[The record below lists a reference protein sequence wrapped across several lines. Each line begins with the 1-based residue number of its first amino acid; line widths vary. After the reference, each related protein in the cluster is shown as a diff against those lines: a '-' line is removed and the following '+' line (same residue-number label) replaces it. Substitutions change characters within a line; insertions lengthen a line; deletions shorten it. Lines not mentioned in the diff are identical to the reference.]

1 MNHGNHNNHHG
12 NHSNKQRV
20 TTQGK
25 TLELAVVKAAV
36 ALGCDQEQVAYEVV
50 KESKGGIMKLFGFG
64 QVEISAWIKGGGHGG
79 QGRRGGRGRGRGR
92 GGEER
97 VGASARGDQP
107 QRQGG
112 RDGRDGRHGGGRGE
126 RSGRGERG
134 ERGGRGERGHRN
146 EEARAERHARQEAR
160 TPREPAV
167 PLEPA
172 QLEQVV
178 EELRSFCAEVC
189 SRIVGKPVNV
199 QATLNDDRLRMDIKD
214 DEIGTILSQNSKL
227 AESLEHL
234 LRKKPR
240 HLKQEL
246 PFRVF
251 IDAGDSRRSRE
262 EELTNLAREMSEKV
276 VETQR
281 PVVLNYQSSYDR
293 KIIHTT
299 LEGDERVFTKSIGSG
314 SNRKLM
320 ILPAR
325 DKNQSDAEQM

>member
-1 MNHGNHNNHHG
+1 MNHSGNQQ
-12 NHSNKQRV
+12 KQKV

-36 ALGCDQEQVAYEVV
+36 ALGVDQDQVGYEVV

-64 QVEISAWIKGGGHGG
+64 QVEISAWVKGGGH
-79 QGRRGGRGRGRGR
+79 GRRGGRGRGRGR
-92 GGEER
+92 GGDEQQR
-97 VGASARGDQP
+97 AGASSRGEP
-107 QRQGG
+107 SHHRHGG
-112 RDGRDGRHGGGRGE
+112 RDKGRPDGRENSRHSGRRDRSNGRGE
-126 RSGRGERG
+126 R
-134 ERGGRGERGHRN
+134 
-146 EEARAERHARQEAR
+146 EELYAQRQARSEPRP
-160 TPREPAV
+160 PREPAE
-167 PLEPA
+167 PLDPA
-172 QLEQVV
+172 QQEQVV
-178 EELRSFCAEVC
+178 QELRTFCAEVC
-189 SRIVGKPVNV
+189 SRIVGKPVEV
-199 QATLNDDRLRMDIKD
+199 TATLNDDRLRMDIKD
-214 DEIGTILSQNSKL
+214 EEIGSILSQNSKL

-251 IDAGDSRRSRE
+251 IDAGNSRRSRE
-262 EELTNLAREMSEKV
+262 EELTTLAREMSEKV

-325 DKNQSDAEQM
+325 DKNQSDAEQA

>member
-1 MNHGNHNNHHG
+1 MNHSGNHQ
-12 NHSNKQRV
+12 KQKV

-36 ALGCDQEQVAYEVV
+36 ALGVDQEQVGYEVV

-64 QVEISAWIKGGGHGG
+64 QVEISAWVKGGGH
-79 QGRRGGRGRGRGR
+79 GRRGGRGRGRGR
-92 GGEER
+92 GGDEQQR
-97 VGASARGDQP
+97 AGASSRADGSTRHGG
-107 QRQGG
+107 RENG
-112 RDGRDGRHGGGRGE
+112 RDGGRHGGRRDRSHGRGD
-126 RSGRGERG
+126 RD
-134 ERGGRGERGHRN
+134 
-146 EEARAERHARQEAR
+146 EARAQRQARQEPR
-160 TPREPAV
+160 QPREPAV

-178 EELRSFCAEVC
+178 EELRAFCAEVC
-189 SRIVGKPVNV
+189 SRIVGKPVEV
-199 QATLNDDRLRMDIKD
+199 LAVLNDDRLRMDIKD
-214 DEIGTILSQNSKL
+214 EEIGSILAQNSKL

-262 EELTNLAREMSEKV
+262 EELTTLAREMSEKV

-299 LEGDERVFTKSIGSG
+299 LEGDDRVFTKSIGSG

-325 DKNQSDAEQM
+325 DRNQSDAEQA